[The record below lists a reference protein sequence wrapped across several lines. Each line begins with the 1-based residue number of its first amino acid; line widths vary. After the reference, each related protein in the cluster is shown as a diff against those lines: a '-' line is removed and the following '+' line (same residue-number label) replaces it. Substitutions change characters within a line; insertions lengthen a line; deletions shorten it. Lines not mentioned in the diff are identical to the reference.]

1 MFILASKSPRRKMLM
16 KEDIISSFD
25 IEVASI
31 DEDSS
36 YNLGPIEAV
45 KDISKRKGE
54 LIASNHYDDV
64 VISADTI
71 VVLDNKIIGKPK
83 DKNDAFNILK
93 SLSNKKHEVI
103 TGYSIFYKGS
113 ILTKCS
119 ISYVF
124 FNNLTDELITKYIDS
139 GSPMD
144 KAGAYGVQ
152 DNEKFSIIKSVE
164 GSIKNVIG
172 FPTEDIK
179 KDLIELGLL
188 N

>member
-1 MFILASKSPRRKMLM
+1 MFILASKSPRRKLLM

-25 IEVASI
+25 IEVAEI
-31 DEDSS
+31 NEDAS
-36 YNLGPIEAV
+36 YVLGPKEAV

-54 LIASNHYDDV
+54 AIAKNHFDDV

-71 VVLDNKIIGKPK
+71 VVLNNKIIGKPK
-83 DKNDAFNILK
+83 DEEDAFNILK
-93 SLSNKKHEVI
+93 SLSNNKHEVI
-103 TGYSIFYKGS
+103 TGYSIFYKGQV
-113 ILTKCS
+113 LTKYS
-119 ISYVF
+119 ISYVY
-124 FNNLTDELITKYIDS
+124 FNKLSDDLIKEYIKT

-152 DNEKFSIIKSVE
+152 DNEKFHIIKSVD

-179 KDLIELGLL
+179 KDLINLGLL
-188 N
+188 S

>member
-1 MFILASKSPRRKMLM
+1 MLM
-16 KEDIISSFD
+16 KEDIISSFE
-25 IEVASI
+25 IEVADI

-36 YNLGPIEAV
+36 YVLGPIEAV

-54 LIASNHYDDV
+54 VIAKKHFDDV

-83 DKNDAFNILK
+83 DEEDAFNILK
-93 SLSNKKHEVI
+93 ALSNNKHEVV
-103 TGYSIFYKGS
+103 TGYSIFNKGKV
-113 ILTKCS
+113 LTKCS
-119 ISYVF
+119 VSYVI
-124 FNNLTDELITKYIDS
+124 FNELSDDLIKEYIKT

-152 DNEKFSIIKSVE
+152 DNEKFHIIKSVE